1 MSPRDGTS
9 KCFPGR
15 AELKVLHHVAS
26 DLLSFFRY
34 ETRKTKEEGSLEDV
48 EDRDMEVVEAG
59 DVFLD
64 ELLVQ
69 GSH

>member
-15 AELKVLHHVAS
+15 AELKVLHHVEM
-26 DLLSFFRY
+26 LSFFRN

-48 EDRDMEVVEAG
+48 KDGDMEVVEAG

-64 ELLVQ
+64 KLLVQ